1 MTVEFR
7 RRHIA
12 LRAKLAESTADS
24 LVVTHLPN
32 VFYLTGFTGSAGVVT
47 LKGHRCTLFTD
58 GRYATQAP
66 EETKSAGVK
75 IAIAKGSLLQA
86 AGHDFGGKSRS
97 RVVFDPAHTTVAALR
112 SLESAAGNK
121 VSWQAESGWI
131 EELRSVKSADE
142 ISRLRAAAKLISQVF
157 ESVLPIIRPG
167 LRERELAAEIEYKMK
182 KLGAEGPA
190 FDTIVASGKRS
201 ALPHARPTERRLKRN
216 ELVVLDLGAILARYC
231 SDLTRTVYLGRAP
244 KRIKNWY
251 RAVLEAQEAGREA
264 LGEGVECGAAD
275 SAARA
280 VLALYGFADY
290 FTHSLGHGL
299 GLEIHEDPRLAAGQ
313 KRLLHAGNIVTVEP
327 GVYMEGLGG
336 IRVEDDVLIK
346 KSGVEVLTTATR
358 EFLEL

>member
-1 MTVEFR
+1 MSAEFR
-7 RRHIA
+7 RRQNA
-12 LRAKLAESTADS
+12 LRARLAESKADS

-32 VFYLTGFTGSAGVVT
+32 IFYLTGFAGSAGVFT
-47 LKGHRCTLFTD
+47 LKGNRGTLFTD

-66 EETKSAGVK
+66 QETKSAGIRV
-75 IAIAKGSLLQA
+75 AIAKGGLVQT
-86 AGHDFGGKSRS
+86 AGRDFAGKSKS

-112 SLESAAGNK
+112 TLEAAGGSK
-121 VSWQAESGWI
+121 VNWQAESGWV
-131 EELRSVKSADE
+131 EELRSVKSGEE
-142 ISRLRAAAKLISQVF
+142 IGRMRAAAKLISQVF
-157 ESVLPIIRPG
+157 ESVVEIIRPG
-167 LRERELAAEIEYKMK
+167 LKERELAAEIEYKMK
-182 KLGAEGPA
+182 KLGAEGPS

-201 ALPHARPTERRLKRN
+201 ALPHARPTEKRLKRN

-244 KRIKNWY
+244 KRIKEWY

-275 SAARA
+275 LAARS
-280 VLALYGFADY
+280 VLARYRFADY

-313 KRLLHAGNIVTVEP
+313 KRLLQSGNVVTVEP
-327 GVYMEGLGG
+327 GVYVEGLGG

>member
-1 MTVEFR
+1 MTADFR
-7 RRHIA
+7 RRQNL
-12 LRAKLAESTADS
+12 LRRRLAESNADS

-32 VFYLTGFTGSAGVVT
+32 IFYMTGFAGSAGVVT
-47 LKGHRCTLFTD
+47 LKGQRCTLFTD

-66 EETKSAGVK
+66 DETKAAGVK
-75 IAIAKGSLLQA
+75 VAIAKGSLLQA
-86 AGHDFGGKSRS
+86 AGRDFGGSSRS

-112 SLESAAGNK
+112 ALEAAAGSK

-142 ISRLRAAAKLISQVF
+142 ISRLRAAAKLISRTF
-157 ESVLPIIRPG
+157 ESIVGMIRPG

-182 KLGAEGPA
+182 GLGAEGPS

-201 ALPHARPTERRLKRN
+201 ALPHARPTEKRLKRN

-244 KRIKNWY
+244 KRIKTWY
-251 RAVLEAQEAGREA
+251 RAVLEAQDAGREA
-264 LGEGVECGAAD
+264 LAEGVECGAAD
-275 SAARA
+275 SAARS
-280 VLALYGFADY
+280 VLARYRFADY

-313 KRLLHAGNIVTVEP
+313 KRVLQAGNVVTVEP

-336 IRVEDDVLIK
+336 IRIEDDVLVK
-346 KSGVEVLTTATR
+346 EFGVEVLTTAAR